1 MLGSILPPLGFPN
14 KLLGYAIRQ
23 YPPEKSEPEQALACK
38 TVVTPSAEASRH
50 HVAVIEERLEQLRAA
65 SQAQVISELNPII
78 GGWATYYNGFVSVH
92 SLSRY
97 DELVSQLLLS
107 WARKHHPNKERQ
119 EVINAQRHFMLTAE
133 ERIITPDRII
143 DPLNGPFLNGSFRP
157 VIVPDTMMGYGRDA
171 NASRLIPRWMNPRD
185 ELPSKPEKRCH
196 CVNDAARIKLINIAS
211 SGAPDLASTGARK
224 RRQMSHYA

>member
-1 MLGSILPPLGFPN
+1 MSPSLLLPLSSYQGHLGFDF
-14 KLLGYAIRQ
+14 LGYAIRQ

-119 EVINAQRHFMLTAE
+119 EVINRYWHPVGEGAWVFSTPEGAELRSHCEIHTRETANPYDDGLREGRQRLTAHSLLDE
-133 ERIITPDRII
+133 TP
-143 DPLNGPFLNGSFRP
+143 G
-157 VIVPDTMMGYGRDA
+157 
-171 NASRLIPRWMNPRD
+171 
-185 ELPSKPEKRCH
+185 
-196 CVNDAARIKLINIAS
+196 
-211 SGAPDLASTGARK
+211 
-224 RRQMSHYA
+224 